1 MKHNAETLTGATM
14 RHATLLSSFALAA
27 VLGAACARPDQ
38 VEPPAPVA
46 DSTTIARARAATAS
60 LGPELAGMLM
70 TAMKDAGPAGAV
82 AVCADSAQVRTA
94 RHSVDGVSIRRVG
107 TRVRNPANA
116 PDSLESRL
124 LAYLEEQKLAGTM
137 PEEVM
142 EVARTGPNGGW
153 ELRYLKPVVL
163 QEMCATCH
171 GARDAMPGEVQSLI
185 ASRYP
190 TDAAVDYAPGDL
202 RGAVAVRIALPK

>member
-14 RHATLLSSFALAA
+14 RHYSLLSSFALATL
-27 VLGAACARPDQ
+27 LGAGCAKPDQ
-38 VEPPAPVA
+38 AEPPAPVA
-46 DSTTIARARAATAS
+46 DSATVARARAATAS

-70 TAMKDAGPAGAV
+70 TAMQEGGPAGAV

-94 RHSVDGVSIRRVG
+94 RHSVDGLMIRRVG

-137 PEEVM
+137 PDEIM
-142 EVARTGPNGGW
+142 EVAQTGPDGGW
-153 ELRYLKPVVL
+153 ELRYLKPVML

-171 GARDAMPGEVQSLI
+171 GARDAIPTAVQTLI
-185 ASRYP
+185 AERYP

-202 RGAVAVRIALPK
+202 RGAVAVRITLPK

>member
-1 MKHNAETLTGATM
+1 M
-14 RHATLLSSFALAA
+14 RPYALLSSFGLAA
-27 VLGAACARPDQ
+27 LVGAGCARTEQ
-38 VEPPAPVA
+38 VEPPAPIA
-46 DSTTIARARAATAS
+46 DSITIARARAATAS
-60 LGPELAGMLM
+60 LGPELAAMLM
-70 TAMKDAGPAGAV
+70 GAMKEEGPAGAV

-94 RHSVDGVSIRRVG
+94 RHSVDGVMIRRIG

-124 LAYLEEQKLAGTM
+124 LAYLGEQKLAGSM
-137 PEEVM
+137 PEEIM

-171 GARDAMPGEVQSLI
+171 GARDAMSAQVQALI
-185 ASRYP
+185 AERYP

>member
-1 MKHNAETLTGATM
+1 MKHNAQTLTGATM
-14 RHATLLSSFALAA
+14 RRHTLLSSFALAA
-27 VLGAACARPDQ
+27 ALGAGCARPDQ

-46 DSTTIARARAATAS
+46 DSATIARARTATAS

-70 TAMKDAGPAGAV
+70 GAMQKEGPAGAL

-94 RHSVDGVSIRRVG
+94 RHSVDGVMIRRVG
-107 TRVRNPANA
+107 TRVRNSANA

-124 LAYLEEQKLAGTM
+124 LAYLDEQKLAGTM
-137 PEEVM
+137 PDEIM
-142 EVARTGPNGGW
+142 EVARTGPDGAW
-153 ELRYLKPVVL
+153 ELRYLKPVML
-163 QEMCATCH
+163 QEMCVTCH
-171 GARDAMPGEVQSLI
+171 GARDAIPAQVQALI
-185 ASRYP
+185 AERYP